1 MRAAGRPSPSRTM
14 SRQPVAIADRL
25 SRFTMVLAAALTFV
39 LAIVLLTDVVSRAA
53 VGRPMGGANDI
64 VGNVIVMIVFLQ
76 AGYAVR
82 CRSMQRNDFLLGL
95 MAWPARRVALASGY
109 ALGALLFAAIAAA
122 NWQPALMAFGGS
134 GGVAAWFGHFA
145 IVAGAALAC
154 VNYGLLAILDLA
166 GSEPTLDSEL
176 AELRRLEP

>member
-1 MRAAGRPSPSRTM
+1 MRAAGRRSPSRTTFW
-14 SRQPVAIADRL
+14 QPVAIVDRL

-39 LAIVLLTDVVSRAA
+39 LAIVLLADIVSRAA
-53 VGRPMGGANDI
+53 VGHPMGGANDI

-82 CRSMQRNDFLLGL
+82 CRSMQRTDFLLGL
-95 MAWPARRVALASGY
+95 MPWPARRIALASGY

-122 NWQPALMAFGGS
+122 NWQPALMTFGGS
-134 GGVAAWFGHFA
+134 GGVAAWIAHFG

-154 VNYGLLAILDLA
+154 VNYGLLTILDLT

-176 AELRRLEP
+176 AELRRLKP

>member
-1 MRAAGRPSPSRTM
+1 MHAAGRPSPSRTR
-14 SRQPVAIADRL
+14 SWQPVAIADRL

-39 LAIVLLTDVVSRAA
+39 LAIVLLADVVSRAA

-64 VGNVIVMIVFLQ
+64 VGNVIVIIVFLQ

-82 CRSMQRNDFLLGL
+82 CRSMQRTDFLLGL
-95 MAWPARRVALASGY
+95 MPWPARRVVLASGY
-109 ALGALLFAAIAAA
+109 ALGALLFAAIAVAS
-122 NWQPALMAFGGS
+122 WQPALMAFGGS
-134 GGVAAWFGHFA
+134 GGVAAWIAHFV

-154 VNYGLLAILDLA
+154 INYGLLAILDLT